1 LRKAVALSQSDAKH
15 PRPGRGARPERSQ
28 EPEAI
33 GSVLGGLTR
42 GRPWEAGMSLGRLGR
57 DWLTVVGERLCLESR
72 PASLE
77 AGVLVVQASSAAW
90 ATQLRFLS
98 AEIRAR
104 ANACLGADV
113 VREVKVSLGAGRG
126 G

>member
-1 LRKAVALSQSDAKH
+1 
-15 PRPGRGARPERSQ
+15 
-28 EPEAI
+28 
-33 GSVLGGLTR
+33 
-42 GRPWEAGMSLGRLGR
+42 MSLGRLGR

>member
-1 LRKAVALSQSDAKH
+1 VLSQSDAKR
-15 PRPGRGARPERSQ
+15 PKPGRKARPERSP

-42 GRPWEAGMSLGRLGR
+42 DRPWDAGMSLGRLGR
-57 DWLTVVGERLCLESR
+57 DWRTVVGERLCLESR

-77 AGVLVVQASSAAW
+77 AGILVVQASSAAW
-90 ATQLRFLS
+90 AAQLRFLS
-98 AEIRAR
+98 AEVRTR
-104 ANACLGADV
+104 ANACLGAVV